1 MFRSL
6 RLKLAASHAAVLIV
20 ILLVLG
26 VAGQYFIAHR
36 LDVGATRE
44 LVDTAHA
51 EAEQFTESAPAQPV
65 DSDIPSAAAVKLAV
79 FDTSGQLVGEIKEAP
94 SWLVPQD
101 APVADI
107 GVAGETVRLV
117 TVPIVRD
124 GVAIATVVA
133 GRSLT
138 PEETLLH
145 HVRILMLL
153 GSLLAILFSLVAG
166 WWLAG
171 AAVRPVVRSYEAQ
184 AGFAADASHELR
196 TPLAFIKTG
205 AEVLAENDPALGAE
219 VLDEID
225 YLTSLADRLL
235 VLARAE
241 REGLGFD
248 LSVMDLKEAC
258 ASAASRSR
266 IAHGNLVEV
275 VEGPELQVLGDRAA
289 TEAAMDAVFENVR
302 THGGGEASI
311 EWSAHGDRAIVT
323 IVDHG
328 PGLPEGVPP
337 ERAFER
343 FFRAD
348 RSRARETGGTG
359 LGLPLA
365 RTLIEAQGG
374 SMWLEETPGGGSTAK
389 IALSLRA

>member
-6 RLKLAASHAAVLIV
+6 RLKLAASHAAVLMV

-26 VAGQYFIAHR
+26 VAGQYVISHR

-44 LVDTAHA
+44 LMDTARA
-51 EAEQFTESAPAQPV
+51 EAEQVTESGPAQPV
-65 DSDIPSAAAVKLAV
+65 DSDVPSAASVRLAV
-79 FDTSGQLVGEIKEAP
+79 FDTRGQLVGDTTEAP

-101 APVADI
+101 TSVSDLR
-107 GVAGETVRLV
+107 VAGEKVRIV
-117 TVPIVRD
+117 TVPIVKN
-124 GVAIATVVA
+124 GVQIATVVA

-153 GSLLAILFSLVAG
+153 GSVLAILFSLIAG

-171 AAVRPVVRSYEAQ
+171 AAVRPVIRSYEAQ
-184 AGFAADASHELR
+184 ASFAADASHELR
-196 TPLAFIKTG
+196 TPLAFIKSG
-205 AEVLAENDPALGAE
+205 AEVLAERDPALGE
-219 VLDEID
+219 QVLDEIE

-248 LSVMDLKEAC
+248 LSAMDLKEAC
-258 ASAASRSR
+258 VSAAGRSR
-266 IAHGNLVEV
+266 IAHGNRVEII
-275 VEGPELQVLGDRAA
+275 EGPELEVIGDRTAA
-289 TEAAMDAVFENVR
+289 EAAMDAVFENVR
-302 THGGGEASI
+302 THGGGAASI
-311 EWSAHGDRAIVT
+311 AWSAHGDRAIVT
-323 IVDHG
+323 IADHG
-328 PGLPEGVPP
+328 PGLPKGVGP